1 MLKKTNL
8 TKPFFFCL
16 KHLEKEVMKDG
27 AKQHLRDNKTKEEYE
42 NREIGNWKL
51 FFLVAK
57 WIFELVVL
65 VCQIELLDL
74 FDD

>member
-1 MLKKTNL
+1 
-8 TKPFFFCL
+8 
-16 KHLEKEVMKDG
+16 MKDG